1 MLDLLDPSGRIEP
14 EYRSYTAIT
23 EDGRSFTGILA
34 SESPTSITL
43 RKEKNATET
52 LLRRD
57 LEFLRASAVSLMPA
71 NLHEQLGPQD
81 VADLIAF
88 LRVAYGRGKQP

>member
-1 MLDLLDPSGRIEP
+1 MVIV
-14 EYRSYTAIT
+14 
-23 EDGRSFTGILA
+23 
-34 SESPTSITL
+34 
-43 RKEKNATET
+43 T

-57 LEFLRASAVSLMPA
+57 LAFLRASAVSLMPA

-88 LRVAYGRGKQP
+88 LRKAYGRGDQK